1 LQFSASDLLAVLTF
15 ITVEAID
22 MDPDDLGM
30 LTYTVSNPLF
40 TIVQDENSRMATI
53 VVNG

>member
-1 LQFSASDLLAVLTF
+1 MVCAVTL
-15 ITVEAID
+15 IAVEAID
-22 MDPDDLGM
+22 MDPGDLGK

-40 TIVQDENSRMATI
+40 TIQDINRKMATI

>member
-1 LQFSASDLLAVLTF
+1 VNVLVNDVSVAVD
-15 ITVEAID
+15 AID
-22 MDPDDLGM
+22 MDPDDLGK

-40 TIVQDENSRMATI
+40 AIQQNANDRTATI